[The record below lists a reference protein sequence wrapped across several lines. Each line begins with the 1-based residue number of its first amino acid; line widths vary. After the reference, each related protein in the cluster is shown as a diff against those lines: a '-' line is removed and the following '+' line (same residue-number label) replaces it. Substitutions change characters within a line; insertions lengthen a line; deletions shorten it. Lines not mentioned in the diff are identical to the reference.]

1 MSTSTI
7 PRSAQR
13 QGALWSRRAD
23 DWASIQEAQGRPVF
37 EAALETLG
45 VGAGTRL
52 LDVGCGAGLALRMA
66 ADRGAEVAGLDA
78 SEALLEHAR
87 RRVPGAPILQG
98 ELEELPFDA
107 ASFDVVSGFN
117 SFQYAA
123 QPVNALRE
131 ARRVL
136 APGGRVALVVWSPPE
151 HCEAAAY
158 LVALGSLMPP
168 PPPGAGGPFALSG
181 ETALAALVDEAG
193 FDLHE
198 VTDVPCEWEYANEPT
213 AVAGLL
219 CAGPVVAVME
229 HAGDDAVR
237 EVTSRF
243 LEPFRTSEGGYRIS
257 NHFRVAIATP

>member
-1 MSTSTI
+1 MSTTTI

-37 EAALETLG
+37 EAALAALG

-78 SEALLEHAR
+78 SEALLAHAR
-87 RRVPGAPILQG
+87 RRVPGAPLVHG

-107 ASFDVVSGFN
+107 AGFDVVTGFN

-136 APGGRVALVVWSPPE
+136 APGGRVLLVVWSPPE
-151 HCEAAAY
+151 QCEAAAY
-158 LVALGSLMPP
+158 LGDLGNLMPP

-193 FDLHE
+193 LELYE
-198 VTDVPCEWEYANEPT
+198 VTDVACEWQYADEPT
-213 AVAGLL
+213 AIAGLI
-219 CAGPVVAVME
+219 CAGPVVGVTE
-229 HAGDDAVR
+229 HAGEDAVR
-237 EVTSRF
+237 DVTARF
-243 LEPFRTSEGGYRIS
+243 LEPFRTAGGGYRIS
-257 NHFRVAIATP
+257 NHFRIAIATP